1 MTMMGKRSLWV
12 VEHASRRLSDACGP
26 MMSRFKYA
34 TLRCPTKKYSIRTLE
49 REHSTKTDAAMVPRK
64 ASFFEG
70 ELRFPR
76 ALYAMPAANEYARQV
91 GSCGPEFE
99 YEVRLLRDSAL
110 RFVSAELS
118 RVAVRLLACS
128 DG

>member
-1 MTMMGKRSLWV
+1 KQAAEPGAGRLAVTMMGKRSLWV
-12 VEHASRRLSDACGP
+12 VEHASRRLSGACGP

-76 ALYAMPAANEYARQV
+76 ALYAMPAANEYARAR
-91 GSCGPEFE
+91 SEAAARSSSMR
-99 YEVRLLRDSAL
+99 Y
-110 RFVSAELS
+110 
-118 RVAVRLLACS
+118 ACYVTAR
-128 DG
+128 